1 MRTVISCRAAAW
13 VAIGAL
19 VLAGIIPTTARA
31 QAVDPA
37 AMQILKRMTDY
48 VGSLKQ
54 FSAHTQ
60 VTVEDVLDSGQRIDL
75 DVSVSAT
82 VKRPNKLRTERKGD
96 LVSQNFYYDGKALV
110 LYDPGKKVYAT
121 EPAPATL
128 PGLLD
133 YAQQTLGLIIPAS
146 DLVYPNAF
154 ELMTKDLTVAIV
166 VGKSAVDG
174 VKSTHLA
181 FRRPGVDFQVWVADS
196 GPPRP
201 VKLVVTDPSTPALL
215 SVTTVI
221 RDFKALKEVA
231 DARFTFV
238 PPKGIQK
245 IPFMHLVP

>member
-1 MRTVISCRAAAW
+1 MKTANSRMVAACFALGAFALSGFVPTVAQ
-13 VAIGAL
+13 
-19 VLAGIIPTTARA
+19 A

-48 VGSLKQ
+48 IGGLKQ

-60 VTVEDVLDSGQRIDL
+60 VTVEDLLESGQRIDL
-75 DVSVSAT
+75 DVSASVT
-82 VKRPNKLRTERKGD
+82 VKRPNKLRTERRGD
-96 LVSQNFYYDGKALV
+96 LVSQNFYYDGKTLV
-110 LYDPGKKVYAT
+110 LYDPTKKVYAT

-146 DLVYPNAF
+146 DMVYPNAF
-154 ELMTKDLTVAIV
+154 ELMTQDVTVAFV

-174 VKSTHLA
+174 VKSHHLA
-181 FRRPGVDFQVWVADS
+181 FRRPGVDFQVWVADG

-201 VKLVVTDPSTPALL
+201 VKLVVTDTSTPALL

-221 RDFKALKEVA
+221 RDFKAATDMA
-231 DARFTFV
+231 DTQFTFV